1 MLQIKNNIEI
11 TNNDIKYAE
20 NILLKKWESFDTER
34 KDFIKNLDTI
44 DLQAVPW
51 SWKTTALLA
60 KLLILGKKMPF
71 PDGSGILVLSHTN
84 TAVDEIKEKLW
95 KIAPKLF
102 EFPNFIWTIQE
113 FVNTFLAKPYW
124 VNYLGIRFQHIDTDY
139 YENKIVKKFRKIYW
153 DKDYDKVWN
162 LFRFRH
168 SKKSEKE
175 SSDPEEIKIICNKY
189 IDDEVKW
196 LFYDFL
202 DNKIKIFW
210 VDKAILVDKTNRKFQ
225 WLKKIVFDLLSEWI
239 ISYDYAYNLWFK
251 YIRDYPKIIKI
262 LQNRFKFVFVDEM
275 QDMDEKQN
283 RILEKL
289 FYKKKILN
297 HCFQRIGDI
306 NQAIYSWKKISE
318 KFYWKNIKNR
328 KTLKIR
334 GSHRLT
340 QKVSKVVQNFWLNY
354 VDITWKRKI
363 NGLDNRDISKK
374 PMLLI
379 YNNSHLNDSE
389 SSPIVED
396 NKILEKF
403 SDIIKKKKDEWY
415 FEGVEK
421 IVSKAIIWNAKPQ
434 EKWFKIEQCRVKHYF
449 YDYDNVWA
457 KSKHKTWFEKEK
469 DYLVYYDKE
478 DKSYKSKYNNIVRL
492 FLKILRKY
500 DIKNDNEKY
509 FNKISLL
516 KYLQEEDLEKYKN
529 FKEELFIFSKKL
541 NSSNVDYIAWEL
553 DAFFERIL
561 EEIFGKKIILKIKDS
576 KISTN
581 INITDLSDKKNNI
594 YTNNDIDVEVWTVH
608 SVKWETHTCTLYM
621 ESSSNWYES
630 REKIKYK
637 SFLWEDFC
645 WTPSHGKQAMKM
657 LYVWLSR
664 PTHLLC
670 YAIHEDRYNELLE
683 VAWWNES
690 KIEKLWKICKL

>member
-139 YENKIVKKFRKIYW
+139 YESLCYIWYNWWLDKRW
-153 DKDYDKVWN
+153 DKENILKKSVKDTWGN
-162 LFRFRH
+162 LFYLDWGDFPIKDNTKDLY
-168 SKKSEKE
+168 KK
-175 SSDPEEIKIICNKY
+175 I
-189 IDDEVKW
+189 
-196 LFYDFL
+196 L
-202 DNKIKIFW
+202 KIKY
-210 VDKAILVDKTNRKFQ
+210 DILNK
-225 WLKKIVFDLLSEWI
+225 WI
-239 ISYDYAYNLWFK
+239 ISYDEAYYYWDL
-251 YIRDYPKIIKI
+251 YIQKFSKIIKI

-434 EKWFKIEQCRVKHYF
+434 EKWFKIEQCRAKHYF
-449 YDYDNVWA
+449 YDYDNIWA
-457 KSKHKTWFEKEK
+457 KSKYKTWFKKEK

-516 KYLQEEDLEKYKN
+516 KYLQEKDLEKYKN
-529 FKEELFIFSKKL
+529 FKEQLFVLSKEL
-541 NSSNVDYIAWEL
+541 NSSNVDYIAWKL
-553 DAFFERIL
+553 DTYFGEVL
-561 EEIFGKKIILKIKDS
+561 DEIFGEKVDLKIEKSEPSTDVDIV
-576 KISTN
+576 IS
-581 INITDLSDKKNNI
+581 SDKINNI
-594 YTNNDIDVEVWTVH
+594 YTNNDIDIEVCTVH

-621 ESSSNWYES
+621 ESSNNKKYET
-630 REKIKYK
+630 
-637 SFLWEDFC
+637 DFC
-645 WTPSHGKQAMKM
+645 LLSWNVKSYIIWKYDEIQILEQEISELKWWRWTKTKKSNIKTIETEIENIKKATKM

-670 YAIHEDRYNELLE
+670 YAIHENRYNKLLE
-683 VAWWNES
+683 EDVWNES